1 MHCRKGHLRKIMKT
15 ANDQQ
20 QADVSSW
27 PGTSD
32 KEFSK
37 RVCKA
42 FMKAFFLHTFLT
54 LSCIVLFSDLAD
66 SLTIFFETSLP
77 VYMVVFGAVIAK
89 SGVENVFKG
98 KACTNAI
105 KEEQGNG

>member
-1 MHCRKGHLRKIMKT
+1 MNAKIT
-15 ANDQQ
+15 NETQ
-20 QADVSSW
+20 QACAAAW
-27 PGTSD
+27 PDTSD

-54 LSCIVLFSDLAD
+54 LFCIVLFPDLGD

-98 KACTNAI
+98 KAYTNAI

>member
-1 MHCRKGHLRKIMKT
+1 MNAKLT
-15 ANDQQ
+15 NETQ
-20 QADVSSW
+20 QACAAAW
-27 PGTSD
+27 PDTSD

-42 FMKAFFLHTFLT
+42 FMKAFFLHTFLI
-54 LSCIVLFSDLAD
+54 LFCIVLFPDLGE

-77 VYMVVFGAVIAK
+77 VYMVVFGTVIAK

-98 KACTNAI
+98 KVYTKTT
-105 KEEQGNG
+105 KEEQSNG

>member
-1 MHCRKGHLRKIMKT
+1 MNAKIVNET
-15 ANDQQ
+15 Q
-20 QADVSSW
+20 QACATSW
-27 PGTSD
+27 PDTSD

-54 LSCIVLFSDLAD
+54 LSCIVLFPGSAD

-98 KACTNAI
+98 KAHASVT
-105 KEEQGNG
+105 KEGQSNG

>member
-1 MHCRKGHLRKIMKT
+1 
-15 ANDQQ
+15 
-20 QADVSSW
+20 
-27 PGTSD
+27 
-32 KEFSK
+32 
-37 RVCKA
+37 
-42 FMKAFFLHTFLT
+42 MKAFFLHTFLT
-54 LSCIVLFSDLAD
+54 LFCIVLFPDLGD

-98 KACTNAI
+98 KACNAI